1 MSEQLDVFL
10 RQVLVAGKFLVV
22 VAPVAAF
29 LIVCGSKHNSTLT
42 QIWRQHVVQRRPVTG
57 CYNGVM
63 IMDVTVSLI
72 LWHRNDKGV
81 ENVIVLHNV

>member
-10 RQVLVAGKFLVV
+10 RQVLVAGKFLVF

-42 QIWRQHVVQRRPVTG
+42 HVVQRRPVTG

-63 IMDVTVSLI
+63 IMDVTVSSI
-72 LWHRNDKGV
+72 SQHHSDKGV

>member
-29 LIVCGSKHNSTLT
+29 LIVCGSKHESTLT
-42 QIWRQHVVQRRPVTG
+42 PIWRQRVVQRPAVTG
-57 CYNGVM
+57 CYDGEL
-63 IMDVTVSLI
+63 IMDVAA
-72 LWHRNDKGV
+72 
-81 ENVIVLHNV
+81 